1 MKTRREARVAGTR
14 PSTGEDA
21 QGDEALVALAVAG
34 EGGALEQL
42 LRRQQAWIYNL
53 ALRMLQDR
61 PDAED
66 ATQECLLRIASRL
79 AAFRGESRFRTWA
92 YRLACNLLLDS
103 RRSRPELAVHDF
115 ACYGDYLDN
124 APDAEL
130 SEEYGSSVE
139 RAALIEEARLSCLAG
154 MLLCLDREQRLAF
167 LLGEVFEI
175 SDRVA
180 GEVLSISPDNFRQR
194 LTRARRDL
202 REFLL
207 RRCGLVA
214 PGNPCRCARKT
225 QAFVRAGIVDRQQ
238 RVFSQA
244 HAQRVRD
251 VVRHGLRVF
260 SSLVEETNT
269 RLYRDHPWIDP
280 PDLVARLRAT
290 LAGAPLRTLLELD

>member
-1 MKTRREARVAGTR
+1 MKTRRDRCTTGTR
-14 PSTGEDA
+14 RITGEDA
-21 QGDEALVALAVAG
+21 RGDEALVALAVAG
-34 EGGALEQL
+34 DLAALDQL

-61 PDAED
+61 HDAEE
-66 ATQECLLRIASRL
+66 ATQECLLRIATRL
-79 AAFRGESRFRTWA
+79 AAFRGESTFRTWA
-92 YRLACNLLLDS
+92 YRLACNQLLDF
-103 RRSRPELAVHDF
+103 RRSRPELVVHDF
-115 ACYGDYLDN
+115 ACYGGYLEN

-167 LLGEVFEI
+167 LLGEVFEV

-180 GEVLSISPDNFRQR
+180 GEILAISPDNFRQR

-202 REFLL
+202 AEFLQ

-214 PGNPCRCARKT
+214 SGNPCRCARKT

-251 VVRHGLRVF
+251 VVRQRQRAF
-260 SSLVEETNT
+260 SALVEETNT

-290 LAGAPLRTLLELD
+290 LAGAPLRMLLELD